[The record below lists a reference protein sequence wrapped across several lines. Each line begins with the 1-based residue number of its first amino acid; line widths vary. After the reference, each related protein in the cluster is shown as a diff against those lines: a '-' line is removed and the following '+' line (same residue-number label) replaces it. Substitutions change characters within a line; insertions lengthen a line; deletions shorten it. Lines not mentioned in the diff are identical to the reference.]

1 MLCSPSHTEDGFG
14 ILFYSI
20 SFICINALIKI
31 HMYSY
36 VFVSDEKEK
45 DEKSENNPRADSLWS
60 FESSFVNLMTSP
72 GHKCLVSH
80 GFAIRTQMY

>member
-1 MLCSPSHTEDGFG
+1 
-14 ILFYSI
+14 
-20 SFICINALIKI
+20 
-31 HMYSY
+31 MYSY

-45 DEKSENNPRADSLWS
+45 DEKSVNNPRADSLWS